1 MEKPAHSTEQVVEEE
16 SKARAAPLPEPR
28 WPVVIAMTVTG
39 VVYGSLPDKLAL
51 GPRWFLLSVLV
62 ALEIP
67 ALLFWHTGRHRISK
81 VLGFVVS
88 GILTMF
94 VVVSVVGLI
103 RALMQHTEE
112 PGPLLVSAIALW
124 VSNIVVFAVWYW
136 RLDAGGPYG
145 RDLRPGHTEGAFLFP
160 QMTWAPTKGKWS
172 PRFLDYLF
180 LAFNTA
186 TAFSPTDVPVLGR
199 WAKVLVMVESCISLT
214 IVAVLVGRAINIM

>member
-1 MEKPAHSTEQVVEEE
+1 MKGGALV
-16 SKARAAPLPEPR
+16 PEPR
-28 WPVVIAMTVTG
+28 WPVVVAMTVTG
-39 VVYGSLPDKLAL
+39 VVYGSLPSTLAL
-51 GPRWFLLSVLV
+51 GPRWFLLIALLV
-62 ALEIP
+62 LEIP

-88 GILTMF
+88 GILTVF
-94 VVVSVVGLI
+94 VVVSVGALI
-103 RALMQHTEE
+103 RALIHHWEQPER
-112 PGPLLVSAIALW
+112 LLVSAIALW
-124 VSNIVVFAVWYW
+124 ISDIVVFAVWYW

-160 QMTWAPTKGKWS
+160 QMTWGPTKGRWS
-172 PRFLDYLF
+172 PRFIDYLF

-199 WAKVLVMVESCISLT
+199 WAKVLVLMESCISLT